1 MHRVDGFSA
10 HRWLVPDAARRRQ
23 TKENHPQ
30 SGLSNAL
37 KRYRRA
43 MSKPYAC
50 YDALVLK
57 PKTCWMSHKR
67 KISVIGLGYVGLPAA
82 AAFARSAVPVIAYDI
97 DARRIAELSR
107 GHDRTGEVDSADLKA
122 AGLRFSASPKDL
134 GMADFHIVTV
144 PTPIDASKQPNL
156 EPLKSASTAIGSV
169 LKPGDIV
176 VYESTVYPGVTE
188 EVCIPVLEGVSGLR
202 WKTDFN
208 VGYSPERINPGDRER
223 RFENILKIVSAD
235 TPQTLDIVDAVY
247 RSVVKGGTHR
257 APSIRVAEFAKVL
270 ENTQRDVNIALINE
284 VALICNRLGVDTQDV
299 LHAAGTK
306 WNFLPFRPG
315 LVGGHC
321 IGVDPF
327 YIAHKAEAVGYHPE
341 VIHSGRR
348 VNDGMGFYVANRV
361 ARSIMRGAGTGR
373 PLVTVLGVTF
383 KENVPDIR
391 NTRVV
396 DIVRELADFGI
407 AVQLH
412 DPMADGDLLKA
423 EYGLSLTALGEL
435 EPADA
440 VVLAVAHRAY
450 REGGWSLVQPLLKPD
465 SGFVADVPALLDRAT
480 TPAGVTLW
488 RL

>member
-1 MHRVDGFSA
+1 M
-10 HRWLVPDAARRRQ
+10 
-23 TKENHPQ
+23 N
-30 SGLSNAL
+30 
-37 KRYRRA
+37 
-43 MSKPYAC
+43 
-50 YDALVLK
+50 
-57 PKTCWMSHKR
+57 HKR

-82 AAFARSAVPVIAYDI
+82 AAFARSAVPVVGYDI
-97 DARRIAELSR
+97 DERRIAELTR
-107 GHDRTGEVDSADLKA
+107 GHDRTGEVESAGLKA
-122 AGLRFSASPKDL
+122 AGLRFSASAKDL
-134 GMADFHIVTV
+134 ETADFHIVTV
-144 PTPIDASKQPNL
+144 PTPIHASKQPNL
-156 EPLKSASTAIGSV
+156 EPLKSASMTIGSV

-188 EVCIPVLEGVSGLR
+188 EICIPALESASGLR

-223 RFENILKIVSAD
+223 RFDNILKIVSAD
-235 TPQTLDIVDAVY
+235 TPETLEIVDAVY
-247 RSVVKGGTHR
+247 RSVVKAGTHR

-284 VALICNRLGVDTQDV
+284 VALICDRLGVDTQDV

-327 YIAHKAEAVGYHPE
+327 YIAHKAESVGYHPE

-348 VNDGMGFYVANRV
+348 VNDGMGVYVANRV
-361 ARSIMRGAGTGR
+361 ARSIMRGARNGR

-396 DIVRELADFGI
+396 DIVRELEDFGI

-412 DPMADGDLLKA
+412 DPMADGDLLHE
-423 EYGLSLTALGEL
+423 EYGLSLTPLGEL
-435 EPADA
+435 KAADA

-450 REGGWSLVQPLLKPD
+450 RDGGWTLVSGLLHTPG
-465 SGFVADVPALLDRAT
+465 GFVADIPALLDRKS
-480 TPAGVTLW
+480 TPGGVTLW